1 MKIDKTSK
9 NSAYI
14 ELDNGLVVY
23 LDTSTGENIINI
35 CQGED
40 ETKERHSFQ
49 LIDGLICFNTFPSDF
64 TIYDKHLSSERIAK
78 LENLASSP
86 PE

>member
-1 MKIDKTSK
+1 MKIDQRTKK
-9 NSAYI
+9 SAYI
-14 ELDNGLVVY
+14 ELDNGLTVY
-23 LDTSTGENIINI
+23 VDTSTGENIIKI
-35 CQGED
+35 WERGEG
-40 ETKERHSFQ
+40 KEFQ

-78 LENLASSP
+78 LDNLASSP